1 MRITSSGEQG
11 VTLGKWFSYYP
22 RKRKMSLYVV
32 VESDSESSRVSQ
44 APNGERAG
52 QVQSS
57 AGERSFLPTQISED
71 LITFPL
77 HLTFSKG

>member
-44 APNGERAG
+44 AHNGERAG

-57 AGERSFLPTQISED
+57 AGERSFLPTQISEEKKAYT
-71 LITFPL
+71 LQNT
-77 HLTFSKG
+77 